1 MTVDFP
7 PVTFGPVTRTDLVRY
22 AGASGDFN
30 PLHHDPDFARAAGFP
45 DVIAHGMYTAGIVG
59 AALERRWGAAALR
72 SYKVRF
78 RSPVRVGD
86 TLTLAADAVT
96 RDEATGLVE
105 VTLSVRR
112 QDGEVVM
119 TAEASVLL
127 SDIGGSRE

>member
-1 MTVDFP
+1 MTEDFP
-7 PVTFGPVTRTDLVRY
+7 PITFGPVTRTDLVRY

-59 AALERRWGAAALR
+59 AALQRRWGAEALR

-86 TLTLAADAVT
+86 SLTLTADAVA
-96 RDEATGLVE
+96 RDEATGLAE
-105 VTLSVRR
+105 AALSIRR

-119 TAEASVLL
+119 TAEARVFL
-127 SDIGGSRE
+127 GTREAGA